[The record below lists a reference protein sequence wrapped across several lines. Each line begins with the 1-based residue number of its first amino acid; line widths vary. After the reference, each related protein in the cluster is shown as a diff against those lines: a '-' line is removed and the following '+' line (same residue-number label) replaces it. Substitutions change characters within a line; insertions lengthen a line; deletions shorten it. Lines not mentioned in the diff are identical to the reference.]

1 MVSQIAF
8 PYTFPFYFHTG
19 IREESGAGVDASAQS
34 VEFHEGDDGLG
45 TDLSSLLAIVVK
57 GDTGA
62 GEDEASFILKELLKT
77 DSGLGSDLASL
88 LVSFLKTDS
97 GLGSDLASL
106 LVSFLKTDSGTGE
119 DEAAKSILG
128 YIMLLRIL
136 AKEYMIVHLRT
147 EDNMRVWQRGETVPI
162 TAYITDADGEAYDPS
177 EGCTITITNP
187 DGEVIIEE
195 AEMSQVTT
203 GEYVYKYASEDDDVI
218 GNWIYHVVANDGMGE
233 TEVVVI
239 GDEAFVIQ

>member
-62 GEDEASFILKELLKT
+62 GEDEASFILKEL
-77 DSGLGSDLASL
+77 
-88 LVSFLKTDS
+88 LKTDS